1 MKGSTTRWL
10 LYGSAF
16 AVTAG
21 VLSVWRCEDVE
32 ADVTVLLGSAKVQ
45 LQAAYM
51 TPAVDR
57 DGAELSARAELVA
70 AAVAHLNSV
79 ERRCPGM
86 AATAELRGFAHM
98 VCGEHRAAAARY
110 AAARGCEDCGEEQRD
125 VVTFNEARMLVAA
138 SEPELALQVLA
149 RYRVALDAR
158 YGHARRLTEAAI
170 LMDLGRREEAVT
182 RWQAVTADATASP
195 MARLEAATGYLDMG
209 LDEAAATALE
219 SVGEALPI
227 ADYCRARLKLR
238 RGDVDSSFALLRRA
252 HAARPTEVRRRL
264 REDVDAW
271 STVSDDE
278 RLLRL
283 QATPPASP
291 GR

>member
-1 MKGSTTRWL
+1 MKDSTTRWL

-16 AVTAG
+16 AFTAG
-21 VLSVWRCEDVE
+21 VLGFWSCEDFE
-32 ADVTVLLGSAKVQ
+32 ADVAVLLGSAKVQ

-70 AAVAHLNSV
+70 AAVAHLDSV

-138 SEPELALQVLA
+138 SEPELALQVLD

-158 YGHARRLTEAAI
+158 YGQARRLTEAAI
-170 LMDLGRREEAVT
+170 LSDLDRRDEAAERVH
-182 RWQAVTADATASP
+182 AVTADATASP
-195 MARLEAATGYLDMG
+195 MSRLEAVTCYLDIG

-219 SVGEALPI
+219 SVSEEQPI

-238 RGDVDSSFALLRRA
+238 QGDVDTSLALLRRA
-252 HAARPTEVRRRL
+252 HAARPAEVRRRL

-271 STVSDDE
+271 STVSHDVS
-278 RLLRL
+278 LLRL